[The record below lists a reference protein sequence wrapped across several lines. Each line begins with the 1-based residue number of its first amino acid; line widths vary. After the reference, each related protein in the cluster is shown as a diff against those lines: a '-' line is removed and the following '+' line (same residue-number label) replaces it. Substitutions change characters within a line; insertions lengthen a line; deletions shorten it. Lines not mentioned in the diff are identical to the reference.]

1 MNEIIESKEVSNKSL
16 NQLKKSPTTNY
27 SRFFYDSPTSRI
39 ARRIQQGK
47 TNSKVTKTKTV
58 NFKSKKN
65 RK

>member
-1 MNEIIESKEVSNKSL
+1 MSEIIESKEVSTRSL
-16 NQLKKSPTTNY
+16 NQVRKSPTANS

-47 TNSKVTKTKTV
+47 TNSKITKAKTV
-58 NFKSKKN
+58 NLKSKKN